1 MFSWPCDHGENQ
13 GQDNGHRQFS
23 EGSAYTHYSGNSF
36 PSRSVL
42 PPLFQEDPGTVSAE
56 ASNTGGSPSS
66 WVLGCALSLGLQSLG
81 AAAALGGGA
90 LLCQRHGPGSARD
103 PGSWV
108 AVPSITPGHLSRLR
122 LERWG
127 RLLPRLGHR
136 AARIQIRASTP

>member
-1 MFSWPCDHGENQ
+1 MFSWPRDHGENQ

-42 PPLFQEDPGTVSAE
+42 PPLFQEDPRTVTTE

-66 WVLGCALSLGLQSLG
+66 WVLGCALSPGLQSLG
-81 AAAALGGGA
+81 AAAALAGGGA
-90 LLCQRHGPGSARD
+90 CSASATDPGD

-108 AVPSITPGHLSRLR
+108 AMPYITPGHLSRLG

-127 RLLPRLGHR
+127 QLLPRPGHR
-136 AARIQIRASTP
+136 AARIQIRASAS